1 MVKSSSAFHYL
12 QEEEEKMCITK
23 HFFYLMIIWG
33 RIWRLLEKIRR
44 IRTEIASFLSLI
56 RLLWDNK
63 CIIISQNWSEQSQ
76 CAAIGRCRQSL
87 VATVN
92 GVCLYCLHTLFCY
105 LIFGLILILL
115 FSYTPE
121 LSLICISAKS
131 NIFNYTFLNSSV
143 QFKLANS

>member
-1 MVKSSSAFHYL
+1 MSINKKKHKVCR
-12 QEEEEKMCITK
+12 KM
-23 HFFYLMIIWG
+23 FSFYLMIILG

-56 RLLWDNK
+56 GLLWDNK

-92 GVCLYCLHTLFCY
+92 GVCLYCLHTIFCY

-131 NIFNYTFLNSSV
+131 NTLNYTFLNSSV